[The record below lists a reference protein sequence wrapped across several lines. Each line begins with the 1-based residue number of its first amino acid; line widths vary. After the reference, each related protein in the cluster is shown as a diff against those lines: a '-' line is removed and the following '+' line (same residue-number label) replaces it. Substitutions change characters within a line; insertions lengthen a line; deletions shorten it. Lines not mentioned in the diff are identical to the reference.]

1 MSEPHPPLAARPSA
15 VPRRRRFSR
24 MLAPLLALFL
34 LWLAGFVWFAG
45 RIPAEI
51 RDAESE
57 TDAIVVLTGG
67 SLRVQSGLALLA
79 AGKAKKLFVS
89 GVYHSTD
96 VAALLKVSRQT
107 PEHVACCIVLGYEA
121 DNTQGNA
128 AETAQW
134 MRQEGFRSLRL
145 VTASYHMPRSML
157 EFSRVMPE
165 IRIVANPVFPERV
178 RQERWWA
185 SPSVA
190 SLMLAEYHKYLLALI
205 RPLVTRDSEAAS

>member
-1 MSEPHPPLAARPSA
+1 MSEPHPPLAARPA
-15 VPRRRRFSR
+15 TVPRRRLSR
-24 MLAPLLALFL
+24 SAALLLALAIPWLCGFL
-34 LWLAGFVWFAG
+34 WFAS

-51 RDAESE
+51 GDAESE

-96 VAALLKVSRQT
+96 VAALLKVSRQS
-107 PEHVACCIVLGYEA
+107 PENVTCCIALGYEA
-121 DNTQGNA
+121 DNTLGNA
-128 AETAQW
+128 VETAQW
-134 MRQEGFRSLRL
+134 MRQEGFHSLRL

-165 IRIVANPVFPERV
+165 LRIVANPVFPESV
-178 RQERWWA
+178 RQEHWWA
-185 SPSVA
+185 SPVTTT
-190 SLMLAEYHKYLLALI
+190 LILVEYHKYLLSLV
-205 RPLVTRDSEAAS
+205 RPLVMGSSEPTP

>member
-1 MSEPHPPLAARPSA
+1 MSEPHPPLAARPAA
-15 VPRRRRFSR
+15 VPRRRRLTRSGV
-24 MLAPLLALFL
+24 LLLALVI
-34 LWLAGFVWFAG
+34 LWLGGFVWFAS

-51 RDAESE
+51 ADADSE

-96 VAALLKVSRQT
+96 VAALLKVSRQS

-121 DNTQGNA
+121 DNTLGNA
-128 AETAQW
+128 VETAQW

-145 VTASYHMPRSML
+145 VTANYHMPRSLL

-165 IRIVANPVFPERV
+165 TRIVANPVFPDRV

-185 SPSVA
+185 SPATATLV
-190 SLMLAEYHKYLLALI
+190 LAEYHKYLLSLV
-205 RPLVTRDSEAAS
+205 RPLVMRDSESAP

>member
-1 MSEPHPPLAARPSA
+1 MSEPHPPLGASRAAAPGH
-15 VPRRRRFSR
+15 RRLTRSVTLLLV
-24 MLAPLLALFL
+24 LAIV
-34 LWLAGFVWFAG
+34 WLGGFAWFAS

-51 RDAESE
+51 ADPESE

-96 VAALLKVSRQT
+96 VAALLKVSRQS
-107 PEHVACCIVLGYEA
+107 PENVACCIVLGYEA

-128 AETAQW
+128 VETAQW
-134 MRQEGFRSLRL
+134 MHQEGFRSLRL
-145 VTASYHMPRSML
+145 VTANYHMPRSLL

-165 IRIVANPVFPERV
+165 TRVVANPVFPDRV

-185 SPSVA
+185 SPAVA
-190 SLMLAEYHKYLLALI
+190 TLVLAEYHKYLLSLV
-205 RPLVTRDSEAAS
+205 RPMVVKDSEPAP

>member
-1 MSEPHPPLAARPSA
+1 MSEPHPPLAARPA
-15 VPRRRRFSR
+15 TLPRRRLSR
-24 MLAPLLALFL
+24 SAALLLVLAIPWLCGFL
-34 LWLAGFVWFAG
+34 WFAS

-51 RDAESE
+51 DDAESE

-96 VAALLKVSRQT
+96 VAALLKVSRQSPDNVT
-107 PEHVACCIVLGYEA
+107 CCIALGYEA
-121 DNTQGNA
+121 DNTLGNA
-128 AETAQW
+128 VETAQW

-165 IRIVANPVFPERV
+165 LRIVANPVFPESV
-178 RQERWWA
+178 RQEHWWA
-185 SPSVA
+185 SPVTTT
-190 SLMLAEYHKYLLALI
+190 LILVEYHKYLLSLV
-205 RPLVTRDSEAAS
+205 RPLVMGNSESTS

>member
-1 MSEPHPPLAARPSA
+1 MSERHPPLAADPSA
-15 VPRRRRFSR
+15 VPRRRRRSR
-24 MLAPLLALFL
+24 SIALFL
-34 LWLAGFVWFAG
+34 ALAIPWLGGFAWFAG

-51 RDAESE
+51 ADAESE

-96 VAALLKVSRQT
+96 VAALLKVSRQS
-107 PEHVACCIVLGYEA
+107 PENVACCIVLGYEA
-121 DNTQGNA
+121 DNTLGNA
-128 AETAQW
+128 VETAQW

-145 VTASYHMPRSML
+145 VTANYHMPRSLL

-165 IRIVANPVFPERV
+165 TRIVINPVFPGP
-178 RQERWWA
+178 ERWWA
-185 SPSVA
+185 SPA
-190 SLMLAEYHKYLLALI
+190 SATLVLVEYHKYLLSLV
-205 RPLVTRDSEAAS
+205 RPLVMRDGEPAP

>member
-1 MSEPHPPLAARPSA
+1 MSEPHPPLTARPSA
-15 VPRRRRFSR
+15 APQRRRRSR
-24 MLAPLLALFL
+24 SVALLLALL
-34 LWLAGFVWFAG
+34 ILWLGGFAWFAS

-51 RDAESE
+51 GDADSE

-96 VAALLKVSRQT
+96 VAALLKVSRQS

-128 AETAQW
+128 VETAQW
-134 MRQEGFRSLRL
+134 MRQEGFGSLRL
-145 VTASYHMPRSML
+145 VTANYHMPRSLL

-165 IRIVANPVFPERV
+165 TRIVANPVFPDRV

-185 SPSVA
+185 SPATATLV
-190 SLMLAEYHKYLLALI
+190 LAEYHKYLLSLV
-205 RPLVTRDSEAAS
+205 RPLVMRDSEPAP